1 MKKMVNP
8 LVMWFMVI
16 IGVIIIFT
24 TVDNKNLFPSLLLNK
39 FILLLSV
46 VYWLYFFTSAL
57 RVHKQAVKGAE
68 RINKI
73 IDNGVYGMVRHPIY
87 AADIV
92 LIWGIFVVFPSS
104 IILFIAIYFTII
116 LFIWMKLE
124 EKVLIERFEEQYLEY
139 MRKVPMIIP
148 KINLKQ

>member
-24 TVDNKNLFPSLLLNK
+24 TVGNKNLFPSLLLNK